1 MKILDKKKRR
11 VYEISVMAM
20 EEDKLNNRWI
30 LVGLTTF
37 GSRVQIDTF
46 ETEEESINV
55 FNNLTNNIHFD
66 YITQGGN

>member
-37 GSRVQIDTF
+37 GSRVKIDTF

-55 FNNLTNNIHFD
+55 FNNLTNNIHFV
-66 YITQGGN
+66 YIAKGGN